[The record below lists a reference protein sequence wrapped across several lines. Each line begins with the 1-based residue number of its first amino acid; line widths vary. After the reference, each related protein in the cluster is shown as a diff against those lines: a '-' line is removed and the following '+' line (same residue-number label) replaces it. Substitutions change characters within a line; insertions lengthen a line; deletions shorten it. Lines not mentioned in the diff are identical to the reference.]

1 MKKIYQTPEV
11 TIMMVQSSPILAGSD
26 NTPGY
31 NLGSTHST
39 NGNFSRGGSWED
51 DDY

>member
-11 TIMMVQSSPILAGSD
+11 TIMMVQSSPILAGSPGHGGTTDKTD
-26 NTPGY
+26 N
-31 NLGSTHST
+31 NL
-39 NGNFSRGGSWED
+39 SRGVSWED